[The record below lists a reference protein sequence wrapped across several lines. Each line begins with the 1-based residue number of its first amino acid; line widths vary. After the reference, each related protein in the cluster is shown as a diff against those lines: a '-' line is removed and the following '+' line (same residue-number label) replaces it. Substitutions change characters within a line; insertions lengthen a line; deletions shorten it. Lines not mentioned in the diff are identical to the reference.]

1 MTKYST
7 TLTINA
13 SQEAIWKVL
22 SDIAHWSEWSP
33 TVTKLEVLDQPELKL
48 DNRYKI
54 YQPKLQPA
62 VWTVTI
68 LQPPSNFTWESRMPG
83 MLMIAEHILKS
94 TGVNQN
100 ELMLTFAFQG
110 LLGEIVG
117 RLYRK
122 IVESYIAT
130 EAQSLKKRVEN
141 Q

>member
-94 TGVNQN
+94 TGVNQAA
-100 ELMLTFAFQG
+100 TS
-110 LLGEIVG
+110 EI
-117 RLYRK
+117 RRTSASARALCDLHQFDC
-122 IVESYIAT
+122 SWSA
-130 EAQSLKKRVEN
+130 SSF
-141 Q
+141 

>member
-1 MTKYST
+1 M
-7 TLTINA
+7 
-13 SQEAIWKVL
+13 L